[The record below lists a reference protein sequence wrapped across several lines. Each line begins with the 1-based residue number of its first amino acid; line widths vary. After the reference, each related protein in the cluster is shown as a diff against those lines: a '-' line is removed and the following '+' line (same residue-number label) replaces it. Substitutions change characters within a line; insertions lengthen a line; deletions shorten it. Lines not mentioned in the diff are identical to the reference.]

1 MSLTELFRK
10 ATVKSNFNPCCDD
23 PCVLKEAARTEPQFR
38 CTNCLEY
45 HNTPTDV
52 KTKPNG
58 FTLIEVMVVVAIIA
72 VFSMVAISVINIDNS
87 ADAIYERTMN
97 YCISEGELTLADCKE
112 IAQYKAD
119 QLTY

>member
-10 ATVKSNFNPCCDD
+10 TTVKSNFNPCCDD
-23 PCVLKEAARTEPQFR
+23 PCVLKEAVRTEPQFR

-58 FTLIEVMVVVAIIA
+58 FTLIEVMIAMAILTL
-72 VFSMVAISVINIDNS
+72 VLVTLTDYRGLDNS
-87 ADAIYERTMN
+87 ADGIYKRTVN
-97 YCISEGELTLADCKE
+97 NCIAEGELTLAECKE